1 MPAGCS
7 AGTDIVSREKSV
19 RLLGIHLNTCKIQ
32 SLSLYISVIYN
43 FASNQLNTWDDWKK
57 S

>member
-7 AGTDIVSREKSV
+7 PGTDIVSREKSV